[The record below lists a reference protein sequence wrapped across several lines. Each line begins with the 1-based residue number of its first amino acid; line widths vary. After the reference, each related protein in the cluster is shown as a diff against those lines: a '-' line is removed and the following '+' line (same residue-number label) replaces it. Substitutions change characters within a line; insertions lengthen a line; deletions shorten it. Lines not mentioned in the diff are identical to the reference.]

1 MERALQTTG
10 ITTIVHSP
18 EPEWKIFIVDDG
30 ESSLAALG
38 YRLMKENRFHN
49 YKIYCFESG
58 EEFVKHLPLRPN
70 LIIMDQYLACTEN
83 GGLCGSALIR
93 KIRKIDPD
101 VPVVIISGKQ
111 KAFQL
116 PEADQDDSY
125 YYLVKDRA
133 AHESVNKILRMIQS
147 PVVH

>member
-1 MERALQTTG
+1 MERAIQTSTG
-10 ITTIVHSP
+10 TAVLYTY
-18 EPEWKIFIVDDG
+18 EPEVKIFIVDDG

-38 YRLMKENRFHN
+38 YRLLKENRYHN

-58 EEFVKHLPLRPN
+58 EECVKRLSLRPD
-70 LIIMDQYLACTEN
+70 LIIMDQYLACYGE
-83 GGLCGSALIR
+83 GLCGSALIR
-93 KIRKIDPD
+93 KIRKIDSE
-101 VPVVIISGKQ
+101 VPLVIISGKR

-116 PEADQDDSY
+116 PEADDHDEY
-125 YYLVKDRA
+125 YYLVKDRT